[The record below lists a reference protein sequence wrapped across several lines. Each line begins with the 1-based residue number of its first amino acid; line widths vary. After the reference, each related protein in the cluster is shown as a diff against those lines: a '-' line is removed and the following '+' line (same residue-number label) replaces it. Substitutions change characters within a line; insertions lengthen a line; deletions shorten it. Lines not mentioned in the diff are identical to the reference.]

1 MSISQGYYDTSY
13 PPSLWADSTVTTV
26 NPATAAVGAAPFAIT
41 VNGTGFTAGSVVSFD
56 GDPRPTTFVSD
67 TQLTAGVASPV
78 GPARTVQVSVST
90 GGSSP
95 FIITATAEELGQT
108 SSATGVARTVA
119 PDSPQVPQDSPGD
132 PGGTETAQEPP
143 EAPEAS

>member
-13 PPSLWADSTVTTV
+13 PPSLWTASTVTTV
-26 NPATAAVGAAPFAIT
+26 NPATAAVGAAPFGIT

-56 GDPRPTTFVSD
+56 GDPRPTTLVSD

-95 FIITATAEELGQT
+95 FIITATAEEPEQA
-108 SSATGVARTVA
+108 SSATQVA
-119 PDSPQVPQDSPGD
+119 PDSPQVPQEATDSPED
-132 PGGTETAQEPP
+132 TETAQEQP
-143 EAPEAS
+143 EAPGAS